1 MNPELQKQHEDM
13 VAYDMIEHLKEL
25 YQGQAR
31 QERFDISKAL
41 FQCKLAEGSPVGLHV
56 LKMIGYIESLSKLG
70 FPLSQELATDV
81 ILQSLPDSYSQF
93 VLNFNMN
100 EIDKTLPQLL
110 SMLRTAEGNMK
121 NVGPKPILMVR
132 NNKGKGKAKV
142 PTKPKGKGK
151 PNLGNGKATLKPKS
165 GVSKEGNYFHYGVT
179 GRWKRNCPVYLEEIK
194 KAKASGMSASG
205 IYVIDINLSTTTS
218 WVLDI
223 GCGSHICTSVQGLQ
237 RSRTLARGYVDL
249 RVGNGARVAALAVGT
264 YTLSLPS
271 GLGKMTQSPFTG
283 KSERASDLLGLI
295 HSDACGLINTQ
306 ARGGFHYFITFT
318 DDFSR
323 YGYVYLMRHKSEA
336 LEKFK
341 EFKNEVQNQLG
352 KTIKTL
358 RSDRDGEYLS
368 LEFDDLL
375 KECGIVSQLTP
386 PGTPQWNGV
395 SDRRN

>member
-1 MNPELQKQHEDM
+1 MAANTNILSLQSVLEKDKLNGLNFLNWFRNLRIVLKQEQKLYAIEKPLSDEPPTNASRADKDAYKKHLDEMVDVGCLMLATMNPELQKQHEDM

-41 FQCKLAEGSPVGLHV
+41 FRCKLAEGSPVGPHV

-81 ILQSLPDSYSQF
+81 ILQSLPDS
-93 VLNFNMN
+93 
-100 EIDKTLPQLL
+100 
-110 SMLRTAEGNMK
+110 NMK
-121 NVGPKPILMVR
+121 KVGPKPILMVN

-151 PNLGNGKATLKPKS
+151 PNLGKGKATLKPK
-165 GVSKEGNYFHYGVT
+165 GEVSKEGNCFHCGVT
-179 GRWKRNCPVYLEEIK
+179 GHWKRNCPVYLEEIK
-194 KAKASGMSASG
+194 KAKASGTSTSG

-218 WVLDI
+218 WVLDT
-223 GCGSHICTSVQGLQ
+223 GCGSHICTFVQGLQ
-237 RSRTLARGYVDL
+237 RSRTLARGDVDL
-249 RVGNGARVAALAVGT
+249 RVGNGARGAALAMGT

-271 GLGKMTQSPFTG
+271 EL
-283 KSERASDLLGLI
+283 DV
-295 HSDACGLINTQ
+295 CGPINTQ

-352 KTIKTL
+352 KTIQTL
-358 RSDRDGEYLS
+358 RSD
-368 LEFDDLL
+368 
-375 KECGIVSQLTP
+375 
-386 PGTPQWNGV
+386 
-395 SDRRN
+395 